1 MATQAARAHTLG
13 NSGIVSDYKIWQ
25 VILASAVGTMIEW
38 YDFYIF
44 GSLAAII
51 SPLFYPPGNNTF
63 AYIAYLATFAVG
75 FVVRPFGALFF
86 GRIGDL
92 VGRKYAFL
100 VTLIIMGG
108 ATAVIGFLPTYAQ
121 IGIAA
126 PIILLLI
133 RVLQGL
139 ALGGEYGGAA
149 VYVAEHVPDG
159 KRGFYTSFI
168 QITAT
173 LGLFISLVVIL
184 IVQNTMSADQF
195 AGKTGSFAGW
205 RIPFIIS
212 IFLVG
217 VSLYIRLRMKESPIF
232 AQIKS
237 AGMTSASPLV
247 EAFTKWENLKLVL
260 ISLFGATAGQGVVWY
275 TGQFY
280 ALFYLQ
286 SILNVNA
293 TSANY
298 IIAIALLLAMPFF
311 VVFGALS
318 DRIGRKK
325 IIMLGC
331 LLAVVTY
338 LPIYHA
344 MQQSAGSNVVTA
356 ISKKNPVTGAISL
369 TPQSRDANGALQNAP
384 KVLPYTSF
392 GELIGNS
399 IAWKLILLVFIQVFW
414 VTMVYGPIAAY
425 LVEAFPARIRYTA
438 LSLPYHIGNGVFGGL
453 LPLIGLAIIAQT
465 GNIYAGLYYPM
476 IVAGITFI
484 VGSLLLRETKNVRI
498 WDETH
503 GQRAVGADIEGPA

>member
-1 MATQAARAHTLG
+1 MTAITSRNLTGLHHDQISQA
-13 NSGIVSDYKIWQ
+13 KIWQ
-25 VILASAVGTMIEW
+25 VIGASAVGTMIEW

-44 GSLAAII
+44 GSLAPII
-51 SPLFYPPGNNTF
+51 APLFYPPGNDTF

-86 GRIGDL
+86 GRIGDI

-100 VTLIIMGG
+100 VTLLIMGG
-108 ATAVIGFLPTYAQ
+108 ATALIGFLPTYEQ

-133 RVLQGL
+133 RILQGL

-149 VYVAEHVPDG
+149 VYIAEHVPD
-159 KRGFYTSFI
+159 KRRGFYTSFI

-173 LGLFISLVVIL
+173 LGLFMSLAVIL
-184 IVQNTMSADQF
+184 VVQNTMSAEQF
-195 AGKTGSFAGW
+195 GGKADAMGGW
-205 RIPFIIS
+205 RIPFLIS
-212 IFLVG
+212 IFLVAI
-217 VSLYIRLRMKESPIF
+217 SLYIRLRMKESPIF
-232 AQIKS
+232 HHVKS
-237 AGMTSASPLV
+237 SGMTSANPLI
-247 EAFTKWENLKLVL
+247 EAFTKWHNLKRVL

-298 IIAIALLLAMPFF
+298 IVAIALLLGMPFF
-311 VVFGALS
+311 VFFGWLS
-318 DRIGRKK
+318 DRVGRKW
-325 IIMLGC
+325 IILAGC
-331 LLAVVTY
+331 LLAVLTY
-338 LPIYHA
+338 LPIYKA
-344 MQQSAGSNVVTA
+344 MQSVAGSNVVTA
-356 ISKKNPVTGAISL
+356 TSQTNPATGAIML
-369 TPQSRDANGALQNAP
+369 TPQSLDESGTLVTAP
-384 KVLPYTSF
+384 KVLPYTS
-392 GELIGNS
+392 IGDLVSNS
-399 IAWKLILLVFIQVFW
+399 TAWLLILLIFIQVIW

-425 LVEAFPARIRYTA
+425 LVEAFPAKIRYTA

-453 LPLIGLAIIAQT
+453 LPLIGLSVIAQT

-484 VGSLLLRETKNVRI
+484 IGAIFLK
-498 WDETH
+498 ETH
-503 GQRAVGADIEGPA
+503 GHKIWEEVNGG

>member
-1 MATQAARAHTLG
+1 MADSLSTADAGGDSSYERA
-13 NSGIVSDYKIWQ
+13 SGDYKIWQ
-25 VILASAVGTMIEW
+25 VITASAVGTMIEW

-44 GSLAAII
+44 GSLAAVI
-51 SPLFYPPGNNTF
+51 SPLFYPPGNDTF

-75 FVVRPFGALFF
+75 FIVRPFGALFF
-86 GRIGDL
+86 GRIGDI

-100 VTLIIMGG
+100 VTLLIMGG

-126 PIILLLI
+126 PIILLFI

-149 VYVAEHVPDG
+149 VYVAEHVPDHR
-159 KRGFYTSFI
+159 RGFYTSFI

-173 LGLFISLVVIL
+173 LGLFVSLAVIL
-184 IVQNTMSADQF
+184 IVQNMMSADAF
-195 AGKTGSFAGW
+195 AGRAGGFAGW

-217 VSLYIRLRMKESPIF
+217 VSLYIRVRMKESPIF
-232 AQIKS
+232 QHVKS
-237 AGMTSASPLV
+237 AGMTSTKPLT
-247 EAFTKWENLKLVL
+247 EAFTKWSNLKLVL

-286 SILNVNA
+286 SILNVDA

-298 IIAIALLLAMPFF
+298 IVAIALLLGMPFF

-318 DRIGRKK
+318 DRVGRKW
-325 IIMLGC
+325 IIMAGC
-331 LLAVVTY
+331 LLAVLTY
-338 LPIYHA
+338 IPIYRG
-344 MQQSAGSNVVTA
+344 MQAAAGSNVVTA
-356 ISKKNPVTGAISL
+356 VSRRHPVTGAISL
-369 TPQSRDANGALQNAP
+369 TPQTKDAGGNLQNAP
-384 KVLPYTSF
+384 KVLPYTNFNS
-392 GELIGNS
+392 LIGNR
-399 IAWKLILLVFIQVFW
+399 AALLLILYVFIQVIW

-453 LPLIGLAIIAQT
+453 LPLVGLSVIAGT

-476 IVAGITFI
+476 IVASITFI
-484 VGSLLLRETKNVRI
+484 VGSLMLRETKNVLI
-498 WDETH
+498 WDE
-503 GQRAVGADIEGPA
+503 IEKPAKQ